1 MIKISAV
8 RSTDIASKSIA
19 FMLKETILLTHYVNM
34 SDILTQCGKHNQVQ
48 DSIAKIDIL
57 ATPYLHVFSPDLH
70 VRT

>member
-1 MIKISAV
+1 
-8 RSTDIASKSIA
+8 
-19 FMLKETILLTHYVNM
+19 MLKETILLAHYVNM